1 MNPWADINLNL
12 KGLTLLHDL
21 VVVDIVTI
29 HTQRFTL
36 LVVFQMYIGI
46 KYYSYHKWRNDNN
59 LMNTVE

>member
-1 MNPWADINLNL
+1 MEWN
-12 KGLTLLHDL
+12 
-21 VVVDIVTI
+21 VTI

-36 LVVFQMYIGI
+36 LVVFQVYIGI